1 MQIEYKWTRL
11 SPVLDQ
17 DGTVVSWIVELSARD
32 LELPELGWARIDGT
46 ITAEPRKPLSEWTQ
60 EEVIALAEKHAKA
73 KPETPPSEEGGTLTR
88 PRTLNWYEQLEAQ
101 LKSILQTPVVGQSLI
116 PEPPRPIEAEIARID
131 KETELAINRAMHPMA
146 EYGEQIGILREQI
159 VHILNTLGLEP
170 TPEFQ
175 RLHETA
181 IAEIEKGQ
189 MKKEALYAQDNQ
201 A

>member
-1 MQIEYKWTRL
+1 MNIEYRWSQLR
-11 SPVLDQ
+11 PVLDKE
-17 DGTVVSWIVELSARD
+17 GFVVAWIAELSARD
-32 LELPELGWARIDGT
+32 LEHPELGWISVDGK
-46 ITAEPRKPLSEWTQ
+46 IPVQSRKLLQEWTL
-60 EEVIALAEKHAKA
+60 EEALGLAEEHARTRQKRF
-73 KPETPPSEEGGTLTR
+73 EGKVEVEG
-88 PRTLNWYEQLEAQ
+88 LNWYEQLEAR
-101 LKSILQTPVVGQSLI
+101 LKRALESTIVGSSII

-131 KETELAINRAMHPMA
+131 KETELAISQAMHPMA

-181 IAEIEKGQ
+181 IAEIEKGR
-189 MKKEALYAQDNQ
+189 MKKEALYAENNQ